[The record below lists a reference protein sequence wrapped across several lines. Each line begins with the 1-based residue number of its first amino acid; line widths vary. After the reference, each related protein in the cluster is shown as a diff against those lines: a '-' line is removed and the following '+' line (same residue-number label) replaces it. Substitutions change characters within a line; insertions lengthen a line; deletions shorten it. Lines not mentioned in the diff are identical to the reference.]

1 MREDLVSIIMPVY
14 NGQETIADAIES
26 VMRQVHDNWELL
38 VVNDGSTDATLD
50 VVQRFSDERISV
62 VTTPNQ
68 GVSAARNVA
77 LQAMNGNFIC
87 TLDADDILP
96 PNSLSTRLEVFAR
109 DPGISFVDGSM
120 NRMDGT
126 MTTVLRTQ
134 TPTFSGFPRG
144 ELIRMTGSC
153 FAGPTW
159 LIRVKKG
166 YEYRFKDGMSHAED
180 MWFYITIADHG
191 SYAAIKD
198 PVLLYR
204 EGNDSAMGDL
214 SGIASGYLLLRELI
228 VEHYMPEHDDDLS
241 VYEAKARSIL
251 FRSYMRKALF
261 GKAFRSLFLWR

>member
-1 MREDLVSIIMPVY
+1 MPEDLVSIIMPVY
-14 NGQETIADAIES
+14 NGQETIGDAIDS
-26 VMRQVHDNWELL
+26 VLGQAHDNWELL

-50 VVQRFSDERISV
+50 VLGQYSDERISV
-62 VTTPNQ
+62 ITTVNQ

-77 LQAMNGNFIC
+77 LEAMNGNFIC
-87 TLDADDILP
+87 TLDADDVLP
-96 PNSLSTRLEVFAR
+96 PTSLSARLETFSL
-109 DPGISFVDGSM
+109 DESISFVDGAM
-120 NRMDGT
+120 NRMNET

-134 TPTFSGFPRG
+134 TPSYSGFPRG

-153 FAGPTW
+153 FTGPTW

-166 YEYRFKDGMSHAED
+166 YEYRFKEGMSHAED
-180 MWFYITIADHG
+180 MWFYITIADQG
-191 SYAAIKD
+191 TYVAIND

-214 SGIASGYLLLRELI
+214 SGIASGYLSLRDLI
-228 VEHYMPEHDDDLS
+228 VEHYLPEHADDLA

-261 GKAFRSLFLWR
+261 TKAFRSLRLWR